1 MDEAFFSG
9 VETKEVRLST
19 GTQIGLPVR
28 YYDWSALLAH
38 FPAPAA
44 RVQEILPSP
53 KLKPVLFLP
62 GKAIV
67 SIVAMEYRNIS
78 DVAPYNEV
86 AIMIPVLYQPSFN
99 VPGLP
104 LFFPQRFERLGLY
117 VHHLPVTTQESYD
130 FGVEIWGYPKF
141 IAEIVFEDTSEL
153 RRCSL
158 RADGKDIL
166 TLEVRKWPT
175 RARSINYYT
184 YTVKDG
190 RILKTPVQ
198 TQGQYGIA
206 RFRGGASYTLGNHH
220 ISEELRSMG
229 IGKRALECQ
238 YAPRLQSML
247 HAAEKHLS
255 L

>member
-28 YYDWSALLAH
+28 YYDWSAILAH
-38 FPAPAA
+38 FPAPVKK
-44 RVQEILPSP
+44 VQALLPSAR
-53 KLKPVLFLP
+53 LKPALCFP
-62 GKAIV
+62 GIAVV
-67 SIVAMEYRNIS
+67 SMIAMEYKNIS
-78 DVAPYNEV
+78 DVEPYNEV
-86 AIMIPVLYQPSFN
+86 SIMVPVLYQPAVN

-104 LFFPQRFERLGLY
+104 LFFPQYFSRFGLY
-117 VHHLPVTTQESYD
+117 VHHLPVTTKEAYD

-141 IAEIVFEDTSEL
+141 VADIIFEETDKY
-153 RRCSL
+153 RRCLL

-166 TLEVRKWPT
+166 TLEVRKWDT
-175 RARSINYYT
+175 KFKAINYYT

-198 TQGQYGIA
+198 TQGHYGIA
-206 RFRGGASYTLGNHH
+206 KFRGGASYTLGSHP
-220 ISEELRSMG
+220 IAEELGNVG
-229 IGKRALECQ
+229 IGKRAIESQ
-238 YAPRLQSML
+238 YAPQLQSML
-247 HAAEKHLS
+247 YPAKERLP